1 MNRSEFASRPS
12 DKRWTAAR
20 NSFLR
25 DGSIDSSVPQTVRE
39 SWLRCRTLGVDP
51 RSLRQQTAIQAS
63 LENATAGS
71 RALLQAAE
79 RPLEIVHRVWRDEPH
94 LVVLSDPNGILIRLF
109 KPDVDRKDGRFI
121 NIIEGASWAEAAIGT
136 NAIGTAI
143 ATQKPTYIA
152 GSQHYSDAFTPWTCV
167 GIPIQG
173 PNGQLAGA
181 IDLSVRGDLA
191 NVYAWDLMYSVAE
204 AIEAEM
210 RRIWPVNGI
219 NANPLQS
226 PNDPIATVHAIFDV
240 LMNHQSS
247 GKFDADMV
255 QDVRH
260 RLDEAENGIRA
271 TVRELSESQA
281 RFEQWDRRR
290 DDALANLSHEL
301 KNPINVVSMLI
312 ELIERKQEDPGVL
325 REITPRLRHQA
336 RRLARLVDDINDLS
350 RVKQGTLAFQD
361 QSVELNG
368 TLKTALESIRVEAH
382 EKQQSVVLR
391 LTSRPLIVRGDPDR
405 IEQILTNILSNAIKY
420 TPPGGSIFL
429 ESEADAGDA
438 IVRIRD
444 TGCGIS
450 SEHLETIF
458 DEFTRI
464 IPSFGDPGEW
474 ASG

>member
-1 MNRSEFASRPS
+1 
-12 DKRWTAAR
+12 
-20 NSFLR
+20 
-25 DGSIDSSVPQTVRE
+25 
-39 SWLRCRTLGVDP
+39 
-51 RSLRQQTAIQAS
+51 
-63 LENATAGS
+63 
-71 RALLQAAE
+71 
-79 RPLEIVHRVWRDEPH
+79 
-94 LVVLSDPNGILIRLF
+94 
-109 KPDVDRKDGRFI
+109 
-121 NIIEGASWAEAAIGT
+121 
-136 NAIGTAI
+136 
-143 ATQKPTYIA
+143 
-152 GSQHYSDAFTPWTCV
+152 
-167 GIPIQG
+167 
-173 PNGQLAGA
+173 
-181 IDLSVRGDLA
+181 
-191 NVYAWDLMYSVAE
+191 
-204 AIEAEM
+204 
-210 RRIWPVNGI
+210 
-219 NANPLQS
+219 
-226 PNDPIATVHAIFDV
+226 
-240 LMNHQSS
+240 MNHQSN

-290 DDALANLSHEL
+290 DDALANLAHEL

-312 ELIERKQEDPGVL
+312 ELIERKQEDPSVL

-368 TLKTALESIRVEAH
+368 TLKNALESIRVEAH

-405 IEQILTNILSNAIKY
+405 IEQILTNILSNATKY
-420 TPPGGSIFL
+420 TPEGGSIFL

-450 SEHLETIF
+450 AEHLETIF

-464 IPSFGDPGEW
+464 IPSFGDPGGMGIGLGLVKNLVHLHHGTVTARSQGRGKGSEFEVRLPLEP
-474 ASG
+474 SH